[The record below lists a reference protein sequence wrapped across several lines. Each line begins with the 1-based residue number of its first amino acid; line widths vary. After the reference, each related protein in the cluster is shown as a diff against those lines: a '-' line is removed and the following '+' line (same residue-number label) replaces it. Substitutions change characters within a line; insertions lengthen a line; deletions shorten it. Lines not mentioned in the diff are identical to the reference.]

1 MKRLRDYVKEF
12 IAKHPHLK
20 EQVDDLVQLCFDEI
34 EQGGSIEHEIDLAI
48 NSIDQLLE
56 EDDDDYDDNLGGTGH
71 GDISYSDADQGL

>member
-12 IAKHPHLK
+12 VAEHPHLK
-20 EQVDDLVQLCFDEI
+20 EEVNDLAQLCFDEI

-48 NSIDQLLE
+48 DSIDQLLE
-56 EDDDDYDDNLGGTGH
+56 EEEDYEDLGGTGH